1 MRITSASWFI
11 LLVIAELSVIAS
23 SGAVLYDA
31 LALLLVGYAM
41 IAVRTGQ
48 HCAEPISDQSP
59 WRQFL
64 EMEWACARNV
74 KLGGVLLVLA
84 TGILVLPYSWI
95 QLAKLSA
102 GVLAIELL
110 AGLLLEC
117 CLRSR
122 TIGNVAILIG
132 VALMFWS
139 IHFCANAITE
149 YMIEEDVPE
158 MMAFSWTIA
167 LSHIAGVVALL
178 LGSGLGLLGVLHGI
192 RLRQAHLSK
201 PRLFLFA

>member
-1 MRITSASWFI
+1 MRITSISWFI

-31 LALLLVGYAM
+31 LALLLVGHAL

-48 HCAEPISDQSP
+48 HCVEPISDLSP

-64 EMEWACARNV
+64 EMELACVRNV

-84 TGILVLPYSWI
+84 TGILVLPFSWL

-102 GVLAIELL
+102 SVLAIELL

-122 TIGNVAILIG
+122 AIGNMAILIA
-132 VALMFWS
+132 VALCFWS
-139 IHFCANAITE
+139 IHFCANALVE
-149 YMIEEDVPE
+149 HMMKVDLPE
-158 MMAFSWTIA
+158 MMAFSWTNA
-167 LSHIAGVVALL
+167 LGHIEGIVALL
-178 LGSGLGLLGVLHGI
+178 LGGGLGLLGILHGI
-192 RLRQAHLSK
+192 RYRHAHLAK

>member
-31 LALLLVGYAM
+31 LALLLIGYAL

-48 HCAEPISDQSP
+48 HCVEPISDLSP

-64 EMEWACARNV
+64 EMELACVWNV

-84 TGILVLPYSWI
+84 TGILVLPFSWL

-110 AGLLLEC
+110 AGMLLEC

-122 TIGNVAILIG
+122 AIGNVAILIA
-132 VALMFWS
+132 VALLFWS
-139 IHFCANAITE
+139 IHFCANALAE
-149 YMIEEDVPE
+149 YLIEVDLPE

-167 LSHIAGVVALL
+167 LGHIAGIFALL
-178 LGSGLGLLGVLHGI
+178 LGSGLGILGLLLGI
-192 RLRQAHLSK
+192 RYRQAHLAK
-201 PRLFLFA
+201 PRLFLFV